1 MGHRYRIILTG
12 YEVLDVPVIERNAK
26 VVKMD
31 VR

>member
-1 MGHRYRIILTG
+1 MGHRYRIILPG